1 MHCSM
6 CHGWM
11 EQRYHPDKFKRKKN
25 CDKEHVAMLEK
36 KINNKD
42 SNKEKSRISIMVDE
56 KMS

>member
-1 MHCSM
+1 M